1 MSKWSDY
8 GSGINTLCFDIGDYT
23 FWYSY
28 KTLVA
33 FKAPEHPLVVCE
45 NVWTKTT
52 GKHLNLIDGGRK
64 NERVDSATFDR
75 LVKELI
81 EPRFSSVV

>member
-1 MSKWSDY
+1 MIPSWSSY
-8 GSGINTLCFDIGDYT
+8 GKVNDANTLRFDVSGYT

-33 FKAPEHPLVVCE
+33 FKAPNHPLVVHE
-45 NVWTKTT
+45 NIWGTTT

-64 NERVDSATFDR
+64 QERIDASNFATMLKT
-75 LVKELI
+75 LV
-81 EPRFSSVV
+81 PNFGD